1 MSLVSLV
8 TRIRGSWGGVGGVI
22 ALCQWRGHV
31 RLHVSGVFGHAYTW
45 VLGRGRGDNNVMS
58 VAWSRAASCLWCLW
72 SRVYVGPA
80 GGVGGVIALCQWR
93 GHVRLHVSGVFGH
106 AYTWVLRG
114 G

>member
-8 TRIRGSWGGVGGVI
+8 TRIRGSCGG
-22 ALCQWRGHV
+22 
-31 RLHVSGVFGHAYTW
+31 
-45 VLGRGRGDNNVMS
+45 GRGGNSVMS

-93 GHVRLHVSGVFGH
+93 GHVRLHVSGVYGH
-106 AYTWVLRG
+106 AYHVVSSCSML
-114 G
+114 